1 MKAQFILTGYVEHAL
16 SQAIYDKLKDGTFVG
31 RIPQCKGVVAFGAS
45 LQECQ
50 DELHSTLEDWML
62 VGLKLG
68 HPLPI
73 IANIDLNQE
82 PRREPVEAV

>member
-1 MKAQFILTGYVEHAL
+1 MKAQFILTGYVEQAL
-16 SQAIYDKLKDGTFVG
+16 SLAIYDKLKEGTFVG
-31 RIPQCKGVVAFGAS
+31 RIPPCMGVVAFGAS

-50 DELHSTLEDWML
+50 DELRSTLEDWML
-62 VGLKLG
+62 VGLKLA

-82 PRREPVEAV
+82 PQREPVEAV

>member
-1 MKAQFILTGYVEHAL
+1 MKAQFILTGYVEQAL
-16 SQAIYDKLKDGTFVG
+16 FLAIYDKLKDGTFVG
-31 RIPQCKGVVAFGAS
+31 HIPPCKGVVAFGAS

-50 DELHSTLEDWML
+50 DELRSTLEDWML

-82 PRREPVEAV
+82 PQREPVEAV